1 MAEGNNVTLVIY
13 EGGQGEVEVQVDAR
27 IANLSGVIKDVI
39 QDSGTSEPIPIFKVS
54 KKMLNILLEFAQHH
68 NYNLPAEIP
77 KPLNKPSFTDIILDP
92 WDIDFVKRFT
102 MEEYNELMAAADFL
116 NFTPVIDLMSAYIA
130 SQLKGKEVENL
141 LEEWGITE
149 EFTPEEEDK
158 LKQENP
164 WAFEGEY
171 ELIKT

>member
-1 MAEGNNVTLVIY
+1 MAEGNMVILVIQ
-13 EGGQGEVEVQVDAR
+13 EGGEVEVPVDAR
-27 IANLSGVIKDVI
+27 IANLSGIIRDVI

-54 KKMLNILLEFAQHH
+54 RNMLNILLEFAEHH

-77 KPLNKPSFTDIILDP
+77 KPLNKESFTDIIVDP
-92 WDIDFVKRFT
+92 WDIDFVKRFS
-102 MEEYNELMAAADFL
+102 MDQYNELMAAADFL
-116 NFTPVIDLMSAYIA
+116 NFTPVLDLMSAYIA
-130 SQLKGKEVENL
+130 SQLRGKDVETL
-141 LEEWGITE
+141 LQEWNVTH

-171 ELIKT
+171 ELIKP